1 MFVSSNEIP
10 LPALSRVLM
19 RILVTSTPHP
29 DGLSKSDEYDA
40 LVAAQNRLEDLS
52 PPDYDSSGTMS
63 PAGDEED
70 CHSTEHPDLFPQRL
84 LWKCG
89 GFGQSIANTLLD

>member
-1 MFVSSNEIP
+1 VFVSSNEIP

-19 RILVTSTPHP
+19 RILVTSTPRP

-40 LVAAQNRLEDLS
+40 LIEVQDRLEDLS

-70 CHSTEHPDLFPQRL
+70 CYSTVHPDLCPQRL
-84 LWKCG
+84 L
-89 GFGQSIANTLLD
+89 